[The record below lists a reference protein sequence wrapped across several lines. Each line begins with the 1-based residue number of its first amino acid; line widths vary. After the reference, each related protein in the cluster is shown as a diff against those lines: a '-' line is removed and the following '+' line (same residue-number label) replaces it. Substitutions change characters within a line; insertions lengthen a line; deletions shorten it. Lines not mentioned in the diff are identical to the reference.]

1 MALFYGLYLGIFN
14 YMQSIKYPLEI
25 IGGDLAVDTTPEQ
38 IIASEIRAILE
49 TGLGDRSLRQTYGSK
64 QYVLKELDLS
74 DLITGISSALETN
87 LSLLGFSAITVELDS
102 NLAELQGGLT
112 ELIVNYS
119 LNGSELSTSYS
130 LQV

>member
-1 MALFYGLYLGIFN
+1 
-14 YMQSIKYPLEI
+14 MQSIKYPLEI

>member
-1 MALFYGLYLGIFN
+1 
-14 YMQSIKYPLEI
+14 MQSIKYPLEI
-25 IGGDLAVDTTPEQ
+25 VGGDLCIDTTPEQ

-49 TGLGDRSLRQTYGSK
+49 TRLGDRSLRQTYGSK

-74 DLITGISSALETN
+74 GLLTSISSALETS
-87 LSLLGFSAITVELDS
+87 LILLGFSAISVELDS
-102 NLAELQGGLT
+102 DLTELQSGLVK
-112 ELIVNYS
+112 LIVNYS